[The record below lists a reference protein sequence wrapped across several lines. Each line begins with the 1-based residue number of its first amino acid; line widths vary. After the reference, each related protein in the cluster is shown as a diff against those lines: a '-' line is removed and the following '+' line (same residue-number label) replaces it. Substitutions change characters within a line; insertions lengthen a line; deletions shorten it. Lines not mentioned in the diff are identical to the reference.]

1 MEAKTRDELLG
12 EIRYAIRLSER
23 TARLYRRV
31 QTFGVF
37 CTILGG
43 SAALAG
49 VANVFPQAYLIWG
62 TIAATAFGAV
72 LLAVKPGD
80 KAAQN
85 EADIKRFQLL
95 MARSGK
101 LNDTDLATDLE
112 ETRVGVAPE
121 IELLRAVAFNDVV
134 FERNRDDAA
143 ISLTLPQKILRAFA

>member
-1 MEAKTRDELLG
+1 MDKTREELIG
-12 EIRYAIRLSER
+12 EIRYAIRLAER
-23 TARLYRRV
+23 TARLYRRI

-49 VANVFPQAYLIWG
+49 VSSIFPQKYLIWG
-62 TIAATAFGAV
+62 TIAAAAFGAM
-72 LLAVKPGD
+72 LLAIRPGD

-85 EADIKRFQLL
+85 EADVKRFQLL

-101 LNDTDLATDLE
+101 LNDDELADSLE

-121 IELLRAVAFNDVV
+121 IELLRDVAYNDVV
-134 FERNRDDAA
+134 CERNREDAA
-143 ISLTLPQKILRAFA
+143 LPLTLPQKILRAFA